1 MEKYMQF
8 FMVLI
13 SLIAVAVS
21 VVALVYSY
29 HARMRVNDKIKTV
42 QKAVNDVKGLIKLVE
57 IKAEQ
62 FSTAVT
68 NLNDELKELHTLAD
82 EELNIVKR
90 REIII

>member
-68 NLNDELKELHTLAD
+68 NLNDELK
-82 EELNIVKR
+82 
-90 REIII
+90 